1 VTATRTTAEAGAHDA
16 ASSASR
22 DATAAAA
29 AAVTPASARCGH
41 ARHEPRQKLGSG
53 ESEPGRLQPA
63 AQQQQQYA
71 KHVCGSALHA

>member
-16 ASSASR
+16 RSASR
-22 DATAAAA
+22 DATA